1 MTVPERS
8 RRRVGEAVERLERE
22 YGSFPARE
30 ATWDVSRERYGWH
43 VERVERDTL
52 GGAGVWC
59 VDDEGRV
66 LLVRE
71 AGAWSEPAGKHEP
84 GESLEE
90 TARREAREEA
100 GIDCELAGV
109 ALAQVVDVA
118 HGERPPIRR
127 LIVTFAAEHRA
138 GTARPGEPEIEAV
151 RWWAEHPP
159 PEELAYEALADIP
172 IPPEVG

>member
-1 MTVPERS
+1 MTVPERA
-8 RRRVGEAVERLERE
+8 RRRVRKAVGRLGRE
-22 YGSFPARE
+22 YGRFPLRE
-30 ATWDVSRERYGWH
+30 STWDVSRESYEWH
-43 VERVERDTL
+43 VERVERGTL

-59 VDDEGRV
+59 ADDDGRV

-71 AGAWSEPAGKHEP
+71 GGAWSEPAGKHEP
-84 GESLEE
+84 GESLEG

-100 GIDCELAGV
+100 GIDCEIAGV

-138 GTARPGEPEIEAV
+138 GTARPGEPDIEAV
-151 RWWAEHPP
+151 RWWSDHPP
-159 PEELAYEALADIP
+159 REELAYEALADIP